1 MNPKELNEIAKRL
14 KSLRLE
20 RQLSLQDLADRTGLT
35 KSTLQRYETGNI
47 GNIPLSKIDILAKG
61 LNVNPHTILGWEE
74 KTNPFLPDLS
84 NISGILPVP
93 HGKRIPVVGTI
104 ACGTPILA
112 AENID
117 GYVEVNADDK
127 ADFALICKGDSMLP
141 RLMDRDVVLIHQQPT
156 VENGETAAVL
166 IGEEATLKRV
176 YFHGEDQIVL
186 SPENPAF
193 PPIVLNKEEINTAK
207 ILGKVIGYIRYF

>member
-1 MNPKELNEIAKRL
+1 MTIGQRMKSRRKELGMSAEDVAKKL
-14 KSLRLE
+14 GKHP
-20 RQLSLQDLADRTGLT
+20 ATVY
-35 KSTLQRYETGNI
+35 RYENGDIENMPTNI
-47 GNIPLSKIDILAKG
+47 LYPIAEA
-61 LNVNPHTILGWEE
+61 LNTTPAWLMGWEE
-74 KTNPFLPDLS
+74 KDSNKNIDLS
-84 NISGILPVP
+84 NITGILPVP

-186 SPENPAF
+186 SPENPAY